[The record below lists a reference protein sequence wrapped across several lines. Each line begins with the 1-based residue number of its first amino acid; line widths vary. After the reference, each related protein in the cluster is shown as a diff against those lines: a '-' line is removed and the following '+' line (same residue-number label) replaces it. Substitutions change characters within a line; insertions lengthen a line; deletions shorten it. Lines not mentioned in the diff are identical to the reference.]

1 MIKWASANRKRIGL
15 QGKEFDWARRHGAGL
30 FDFSVSITA
39 QGKSAVGRGSD
50 TDETLALEK
59 AVSEAIERCICR
71 AQGISTIGVAAHRT
85 PELARENAGREIAE
99 RFALQAALEGTVGF
113 LEISASVGDVAA
125 VLPNPKFFEIDVGPL
140 EHIVLGLLDFDDQ
153 KFLGLGCSSEIES
166 GIDKAAVEMARNY
179 FAFLDDRDRFLSDV
193 RTNSDLWCCD
203 ATFISEIEDRVF
215 KNPYGRLAL
224 PELRFEKVDL
234 EGIPE
239 FRECP
244 LFIERA
250 VVVGEAR

>member
-1 MIKWASANRKRIGL
+1 MIQWASANRKRIGL
-15 QGKEFDWARRHGAGL
+15 QGKEFEWARRHGVGL
-30 FDFSVSITA
+30 FDFSVSISA
-39 QGKSAVGRGSD
+39 QGKSAAGRGSD

-59 AVSEAIERCICR
+59 AVSEAVERCVCR
-71 AQGISTIGVAAHRT
+71 PLGMPSAGVAAHRT
-85 PELARENAGREIAE
+85 PELARENAGREIVE
-99 RFALQAALEGTVGF
+99 RLALHAALDGTVGF
-113 LEISASVGDVAA
+113 SEIDASVSRTAA
-125 VLPNPKFFEIDVGPL
+125 ILPNPEFFKIEVGSS
-140 EHIVLGLLDFDDQ
+140 EHVVIGLLDFDDQ
-153 KFLGLGCSSEIES
+153 KFLGLGCSSEIEI

-179 FAFLDDRDRFLSDV
+179 FAFLDDKDRFLSDV
-193 RTNSDLWCCD
+193 RANSDLWCCD

-234 EGIPE
+234 ESMPE

-250 VVVGEAR
+250 VVVGEAK